1 MRWYEYQPYVSVAEK
16 KAKAKKEVA
25 RRRAKG
31 QQIQPVEITGKAIA
45 ATFWGKSWCKNLE
58 SYSDF
63 ENRLPRGRS
72 YVLHGSV
79 IHLEIQQGSI
89 YALVNGSKTYE
100 VRIQIS
106 TVLKKKWQEIK
117 NRSSGQIGS
126 LIELL
131 QGKISKA
138 VMELVTNRDSGLFP
152 SPSEIK
158 MKCNCPDYADMC
170 KHISA
175 VMYGVGNRLDSDP
188 ELLFLLR
195 GVDYKELLE
204 NAIPSP
210 DSIHTANAP
219 SIAADDLGAIF
230 GIEIDV
236 GDMSQESSIEPEKK
250 PKKIAH
256 SRPSTPGIVKSRTK
270 LTQSKSASMKAATEP
285 LRKPAKSTAIPQ
297 KTKTKDKAS
306 EPVITTAK
314 SGQKKQLRKSAGI
327 SSAKSAT
334 TEVMP
339 VTSSASVDTV
349 SGKSVN
355 RRSGASAS
363 QSAPNKTPRIRPAK
377 KSSKTTNSASQKN
390 RVTTK
395 PSRSKSMATSAKPLR
410 AGVLKVVTKTSKR
423 TSRQQKP

>member
-45 ATFWGKSWCKNLE
+45 TTFWGKSWCKNLE

-79 IHLEIQQGSI
+79 IHLEIQQGLI
-89 YALVNGSKTYE
+89 YALVKGSETYE

-117 NRSSGQIGS
+117 NQSSGQIGS

-204 NAIPSP
+204 NAISSP
-210 DSIHTANAP
+210 DSIHTADAP
-219 SIAADDLGAIF
+219 RIAADDLGAIF
-230 GIEIDV
+230 GIEIDLNDV
-236 GDMSQESSIEPEKK
+236 TQESPLKPENK
-250 PKKIAH
+250 PKKIAR
-256 SRPSTPGIVKSRTK
+256 SRTSAPNIAKSRTN
-270 LTQSKSASMKAATEP
+270 LTQRKSASTKAGTEP
-285 LRKPAKSTAIPQ
+285 LRKPAKPTAIRA
-297 KTKTKDKAS
+297 KTKSKVKAS
-306 EPVITTAK
+306 EPAITPAK
-314 SGQKKQLRKSAGI
+314 LRQKKQLQKTAGI

-334 TEVMP
+334 TDVMP
-339 VTSSASVDTV
+339 MTNSASVDTV

-355 RRSGASAS
+355 RRSSASAS
-363 QSAPNKTPRIRPAK
+363 QSAPDKVPRIESAK
-377 KSSKTTNSASQKN
+377 KSSKTTNSASQEN
-390 RVTTK
+390 RVTAK
-395 PSRSKSMATSAKPLR
+395 PKSKSVATSAKPR
-410 AGVLKVVTKTSKR
+410 RTGVLKVVTKTSKR
-423 TSRQQKP
+423 ASKQQKP